1 MTFKIKGQSF
11 FNVILFLTIFALC
24 IAFVI
29 NFRPLYYFFVDHE
42 NLAATVNLTREGL
55 IEDYRH
61 LLNYLNFPWISS
73 LKMTLPSSANGLQ
86 HFADVKK
93 LFLLDY
99 GVLIFG
105 APISVYYLRC
115 LKKQQML
122 WKLIAPAQI
131 MLTGFVFLLV
141 IMGISF
147 QQFFVLFHKILFR
160 NNDWIFDPTKD
171 PISDAL
177 PDDFFLA
184 CFVLFFVLFIISM
197 LALIVVGKKSLKS
210 EKKK

>member
-1 MTFKIKGQSF
+1 
-11 FNVILFLTIFALC
+11 
-24 IAFVI
+24 
-29 NFRPLYYFFVDHE
+29 
-42 NLAATVNLTREGL
+42 
-55 IEDYRH
+55 
-61 LLNYLNFPWISS
+61 
-73 LKMTLPSSANGLQ
+73 
-86 HFADVKK
+86 
-93 LFLLDY
+93 
-99 GVLIFG
+99 
-105 APISVYYLRC
+105 
-115 LKKQQML
+115 
-122 WKLIAPAQI
+122 

-171 PISDAL
+171 PIIDAL

-197 LALIVVGKKSLKS
+197 LALIVVGKKSLKG